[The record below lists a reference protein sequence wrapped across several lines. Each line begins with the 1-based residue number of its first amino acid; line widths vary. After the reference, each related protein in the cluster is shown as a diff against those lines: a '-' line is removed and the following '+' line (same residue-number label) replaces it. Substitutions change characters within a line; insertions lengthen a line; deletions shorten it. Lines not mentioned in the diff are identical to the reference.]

1 MVSRS
6 ACGQHPDGFRF
17 CGSCG
22 SLLEDLTADG
32 REVRKTITVVF
43 CDLAG
48 STALG
53 ERLDP
58 ESPQRVRPVLPADAR
73 GP

>member
-1 MVSRS
+1 M
-6 ACGQHPDGFRF
+6 
-17 CGSCG
+17 
-22 SLLEDLTADG
+22 
-32 REVRKTITVVF
+32 TITVVF

-58 ESPQRVRPVLPADAR
+58 TPAPSPPDVLAC
-73 GP
+73 